1 MPNDYRKHYETN
13 VFCRFW
19 RQLETSKHLH
29 TLADGGYGGA
39 KGSRTPDL
47 LNAIQALSQLSY
59 GPEFMHY
66 HKAYIVFLQVL
77 SVSALL
83 EQRSQV
89 QPTAPCLLL
98 ERGKF
103 FRIRHATAALAR

>member
-1 MPNDYRKHYETN
+1 MIFQSRSLKNSLN
-13 VFCRFW
+13 
-19 RQLETSKHLH
+19 
-29 TLADGGYGGA
+29 LAYCSYFPCQERVGGYGGA

-59 GPEFMHY
+59 GPEFMYY
-66 HKAYIVFLQVL
+66 HRAHIVFLQVL
-77 SVSALL
+77 FVSTLL

-89 QPTAPCLLL
+89 QPTALCLLL

-103 FRIRHATAALAR
+103 